1 MYIYFPEDKNKKLF
15 RHEIYQ
21 LQMVT
26 IQLNG
31 DTKIFSNIYHRLL
44 VKQNALRSND
54 LKTISS

>member
-1 MYIYFPEDKNKKLF
+1 MYIYFPEDENKKLF

-44 VKQNALRSND
+44 VKQNASRSND
-54 LKTISS
+54 LKTISI